1 MSKYT
6 LYFERFIGRSL
17 TRHERNIITSLEY
30 VRRHGLDRRVYVV
43 DPPGYDS
50 RKLLGAYYNYLHHCV
65 DPDGAFLVMAKTK
78 RDAAA
83 FSGNLSKP
91 RSPWLTTASNRKFDG
106 IQGKTFN
113 YALVLDANAYNTNA
127 PKRQKFQNKTINH
140 HRHHTDIIDSSDL
153 DAADHFILKQGENYF
168 IIVHIRKGQFNIVG
182 QLQLLPIYIRIQ
194 SVPILRVWQEHL
206 VHKDNLLTLNASPP
220 NAPPTLHSL

>member
-6 LYFERFIGRSL
+6 LYFQRFLGRSL
-17 TRHERNIITSLEY
+17 TWRERNIIASLEY
-30 VRRHGLDRRVYVV
+30 ARRHGLNHRVYVV

-91 RSPWLTTASNRKFDG
+91 KSPWLTTASNRKFDA

-113 YALVLDANAYNTNA
+113 YALVLDANAYNIDA
-127 PKRQKFQNKTINH
+127 PKRQKFQNNRINY
-140 HRHHTDIIDSSDL
+140 HRHHPDIIDSLDL
-153 DAADHFILKQGENYF
+153 DAVDPFILKQGENYF
-168 IIVHIRKGQFNIVG
+168 IIVHIRKEQINIVG
-182 QLQLLPIYIRIQ
+182 QLQLLPIDIRIQ
-194 SVPILRVWQEHL
+194 SIPTLRLGKNRPVS
-206 VHKDNLLTLNASPP
+206 KINLLTLIASPP

>member
-6 LYFERFIGRSL
+6 LYFQRFIGRSL
-17 TRHERNIITSLEY
+17 TRRERNIIASLEY
-30 VRRHGLDRRVYVV
+30 TRRHGFNHRVYVV

-65 DPDGAFLVMAKTK
+65 DPDGAFFVMAKTK

-91 RSPWLTTASNRKFDG
+91 KSPWLTIASRQKFNE

-113 YALVLDANAYNTNA
+113 YALVLDANAYNIDA
-127 PKRQKFQNKTINH
+127 PKRQKFQNNRINH
-140 HRHHTDIIDSSDL
+140 HRHHPDIIDSLDL
-153 DAADHFILKQGENYF
+153 DAVDPFIFKQGENYF
-168 IIVHIRKGQFNIVG
+168 IIVHIHKEQINIVG
-182 QLQLLPIYIRIQ
+182 QLQLLPIYIRIL
-194 SVPILRVWQEHL
+194 SVPITRLWQKHL
-206 VHKDNLLTLNASPP
+206 GHKDNVLTLNASPP

>member
-6 LYFERFIGRSL
+6 LYFQRFIGRSL
-17 TRHERNIITSLEY
+17 TRRERNIIASLEY
-30 VRRHGLDRRVYVV
+30 TRRLGLNHRVYVV

-50 RKLLGAYYNYLHHCV
+50 RKLLGVYYNYLHHCV

-83 FSGNLSKP
+83 FSNNLSKP
-91 RSPWLTTASNRKFDG
+91 KSPWLTTASNRKFDG

-113 YALVLDANAYNTNA
+113 YALVLDANAYNIDA
-127 PKRQKFQNKTINH
+127 PKRQKFQNNRINH
-140 HRHHTDIIDSSDL
+140 HRQHPEIIDSLDL
-153 DAADHFILKQGENYF
+153 DAVDPFIFKQGENYF
-168 IIVHIRKGQFNIVG
+168 IIVHIHKEQINIVG
-182 QLQLLPIYIRIQ
+182 QLQLLPIYIRIL
-194 SVPILRVWQEHL
+194 SVPITRLWQKHL
-206 VHKDNLLTLNASPP
+206 GHKDNVLTLNASPP